1 MWLLDTFSLTLKFF
15 NDPLAVGGY
24 AILSHTWGEEEVTF
38 QDMANPAA
46 AAAKKGW
53 AKIKATCEIAR
64 RDHNLFYA
72 WVDTCC
78 IDKSS
83 SAELSEAINSMF
95 SWYKEADLCIA
106 YLEDYILASLQVQE
120 QPSKHGDN
128 LSSCRWFTRGWTL
141 QELIAPRDVLFYNA
155 SWASIGSKRKSIPL
169 LSEITGINA
178 DVLWDLSCLE
188 HCHVAMRMSW
198 AAKRKTTRVEDIA
211 YCLLG
216 IFDISMPLL
225 YGEGEKA
232 FLRLQERIAE
242 SRNDLTLFAWRQPMS
257 ESSYHRGPFCNLSA

>member
-1 MWLLDTFSLTLKFF
+1 MWLLDTFSLAFKFF

-38 QDMANPAA
+38 QDMANPTA

-53 AKIKATCEIAR
+53 AKIKATCKIAR
-64 RDHNLFYA
+64 RNSLVYA

-95 SWYKEADLCIA
+95 SWYKQADLCIA
-106 YLEDYILASLQVQE
+106 YLEDYTLASLQVQE

-155 SWASIGSKRKSIPL
+155 SWALIGSKRKSIPL

-178 DVLWDLSCLE
+178 DVLWDLSGLE

-198 AAKRKTTRVEDIA
+198 AAKRKTTRAEDIA

-216 IFDISMPLL
+216 SYLWHQHASPIRRG
-225 YGEGEKA
+225 GEG
-232 FLRLQERIAE
+232 
-242 SRNDLTLFAWRQPMS
+242 LFAP
-257 ESSYHRGPFCNLSA
+257 RGGNRAVEERFDSIRLAAADIGIVLPSWPFCNLSP